1 MRAVRPWWRRA
12 RRRVA
17 LLALCGTVSGAT
29 AAAGVPAD
37 DAAEIVETLLG
48 MDATRHATPLAAMQ
62 GWAALYD
69 RYRRGARAGDATALR
84 VWLLIAHTAVV
95 KADAGTS
102 EAFSADLLPVYRAHP
117 RVVLSVLADN
127 AWLVPV
133 TCYYL
138 GRHFDFEGRG
148 GAGRGEFAA
157 AQQAPIAAALPGPAA
172 ARCLGQI
179 NEPRVPR

>member
-1 MRAVRPWWRRA
+1 MRAVRPGWRRA
-12 RRRVA
+12 RRRGA
-17 LLALCGTVSGAT
+17 LLLALCGAVPGG
-29 AAAGVPAD
+29 AAAGVPPD

-48 MDATRHATPLAAMQ
+48 MDPARHATPLAAMQ
-62 GWAALYD
+62 GWATLYD
-69 RYRRGARAGDATALR
+69 RYRRGARAGDAKALR

-117 RVVLSVLADN
+117 RAVLGVLADN

-133 TCYYL
+133 TCFYL

-148 GAGRGEFAA
+148 GAGRAEFVA
-157 AQQAPIAAALPGPAA
+157 AQQAPITAALPGPAA